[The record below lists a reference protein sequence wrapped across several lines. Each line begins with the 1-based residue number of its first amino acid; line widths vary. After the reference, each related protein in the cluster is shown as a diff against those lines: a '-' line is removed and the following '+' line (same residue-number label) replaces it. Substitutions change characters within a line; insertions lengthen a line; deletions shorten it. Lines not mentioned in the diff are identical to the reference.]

1 MDSLRS
7 RCLQHTI
14 SAFLLLC
21 LLAANSAAA
30 AKSDLV
36 VQNEGPEARP
46 DLIFASDRPTAE
58 LHALFTP
65 ELIRDLQQLKAG
77 VALSTEDLSPE
88 RASVVRELN
97 TAGIPM
103 IAWLALPKS
112 EGYYINADNA
122 SQTATFFAQFDA
134 WTHANG
140 LHWEALGLDIE
151 PTLSEYGALM
161 GHKGGLLR
169 LMLRRGFDSGR
180 AQRARAAYN
189 TLIKQMQDRG
199 YYVQTY
205 QLQFLADERKAHT
218 TLLERLFGIVDVK
231 GNEEVFMLYSSF
243 NHDVGAGLIWQYGP
257 DAQTVA
263 VGSTASSGDPKVDA
277 KYAPLNWDEFSRDL
291 IVARHFSKTVGIY
304 SLEGCVRQ
312 GFMPKLKTLDWN
324 ERIVIPAKSVGKA
337 AGFRKFVFLVLWVGS
352 HIVYIV
358 VAVLLAIAWL
368 VRFIVFR
375 RRRKRAMR
383 LQTAAPALR

>member
-1 MDSLRS
+1 MGSSRLRS
-7 RCLQHTI
+7 FKHI
-14 SAFLLLC
+14 IPASLLLFVFAGS
-21 LLAANSAAA
+21 LAAA
-30 AKSDLV
+30 SDIV
-36 VQNEGPEARP
+36 VQNQGLGARH
-46 DLIFASDRPTAE
+46 DLIFACDRPTAE
-58 LHALFTP
+58 LRALFTP
-65 ELIRDLQQLKAG
+65 ELIADLRQLKAG
-77 VALSTEDLSPE
+77 IAISTEDLSPE

-97 TAGIPM
+97 AAGIPM
-103 IAWLALPKS
+103 TAWLALPKN

-122 SQTATFFAQFDA
+122 SQTAAFFAQFDA
-134 WTHANG
+134 WTRSNG
-140 LHWEALGLDIE
+140 LHWQAVGLDIE

-180 AQRARAAYN
+180 VQRARGAYRA
-189 TLIKQMQDRG
+189 LIKQMQDRG

-218 TLLERLFGIVDVK
+218 TLLERLFGIVDVR

-243 NHDVGAGLIWQYGP
+243 NHEVGAGLIWQYGP

-263 VGSTASSGDPKVDA
+263 VGSTASSGDARADA
-277 KYAPLNWDEFSRDL
+277 KFPPLDWDEFSRDL
-291 IVARHFSKTVGIY
+291 IVARHFSKTVGVY

-324 ERIVIPAKSVGKA
+324 ERVVIPAESVGKA

-358 VAVLLAIAWL
+358 LALLLGIAWL
-368 VRFIVFR
+368 VRFIVLR
-375 RRRKRAMR
+375 RRRKRAVR